1 MLNLQSAS
9 RTTTATDDPAA
20 NGEADTAFSRRNALR
35 RLVRCLFA
43 EGILDKTR
51 LVLAPHGRQAWF
63 PLWKQQAIVYFDD
76 LEAAPA
82 DTFVNHGSITLLRAD
97 GMHLPLDTHEALI
110 DALRDSFDFAPRDV
124 GVDGLKADMLNSV
137 RNDANVRMHRQGWAT
152 ALRSDMAEAGVVRL
166 TDYLRRHVSTRD
178 AAMLLDQWGALE
190 GHPYYP
196 TWKAKPGL
204 RDDEVLALSPEC
216 QARVNVRIGALRAD
230 MAYVERM
237 PHVQDAHAWFATQ
250 FPSLWQAWKTG
261 LNARGLCESDWL
273 PMPIHSWHL
282 NAHVRSAY
290 ANEIADGILIVDGP
304 DLPTL
309 PTMSFRT
316 VLPATP
322 QTAPFIKL
330 PVALW
335 MTSEQR
341 SLQAKSIHM
350 GPRISALIEHILKTE
365 DGFGRTLEIFPE
377 EIAWHYRNALTKDD
391 APGKHLSVVFRASVP
406 ALDRDDGCLPVT
418 VAALFT
424 ERPDG
429 GGPLFTELVEAGA
442 GDVTAQDAAQR
453 WFRQYARTVTRPV
466 IAIYLL
472 YGIALEAHQQNTQVL
487 FDNNGQAQR
496 LLVRDF
502 GDGRT
507 YAPLLAARGLTLR
520 PYAWPGILPTVF
532 DGDIEPVRTFV
543 IDACF
548 VSHLHEIALGL
559 FHTYG
564 FSTARLWEIL
574 REEAI
579 AAFDAVQ
586 ARVDPAF
593 WAEERRIFLEDP
605 WSTRSLLRMHL
616 LKYSDYR
623 LQHGLTNPLRQG
635 KEA

>member
-1 MLNLQSAS
+1 MLNQQSAS
-9 RTTTATDDPAA
+9 PLPNDSTPA
-20 NGEADTAFSRRNALR
+20 GMPDLGFSRRNALR

-51 LVLAPHGRQAWF
+51 LVLAPHGRHAWF
-63 PLWKQQAIVYFDD
+63 PLWKQQAIVFFDD

-82 DTFVNHGSITLLRAD
+82 DTFINRGNITLLRAD
-97 GMHLPLDTHEALI
+97 GTRAPLDTHEALI
-110 DALRDSFDFAPRDV
+110 DVLRESFDVEPGDD
-124 GVDGLKADMLNSV
+124 GIDGLKADMLNSL
-137 RNDANVRMHRQGWAT
+137 RNDANVRAHRQGWAE
-152 ALRSDMAEAGVVRL
+152 ALRRDMAAADAARL
-166 TDYLRRHVSTRD
+166 TDYLRQQFSTRD

-204 RDDEVLALSPEC
+204 GDDEVLALSPEC
-216 QARVNVRIGALRAD
+216 QARVPVRIAALRAD

-237 PHVQDAHAWFATQ
+237 PHVEDSQTWFARQ
-250 FPSLWQAWKTG
+250 FPSLWRDWKAR
-261 LNARGLCESDWL
+261 LNARGLRESDWL
-273 PMPIHSWHL
+273 PMPIHGWHL
-282 NAHVRSAY
+282 EAHVTSAY
-290 ANEIADGILIVDGP
+290 AKEIADGILIVDGP

-322 QTAPFIKL
+322 DAAPFIKL

-350 GPRISALIEHILKTE
+350 GPRISTLIQRILETE
-365 DGFGRTLEIFPE
+365 GGFGRMLEIFPE
-377 EIAWHYRNALTKDD
+377 EVAWHYRHAVTQDD

-406 ALDRDDGCLPVT
+406 AFARDDDCLPVT
-418 VAALFT
+418 VAALFAQ
-424 ERPDG
+424 RPDG
-429 GGPLFTELVEAGA
+429 RGPLFTELVEART
-442 GDVTAQDAAQR
+442 GDATPQDTAQR

-487 FDNNGQAQR
+487 FGADGMAQR

-507 YAPLLAARGLTLR
+507 YAPLLAARGLTLQ
-520 PYAWPGILPTVF
+520 PYTWPGILPTVF
-532 DGDIEPVRTFV
+532 EGEIEPVRTFV

-548 VSHLHEIALGL
+548 VSHLHELALGL
-559 FHTYG
+559 THRYG
-564 FSTARLWEIL
+564 FTTPRLWEIL
-574 REEAI
+574 REETI
-579 AAFDAVQ
+579 AAFDAVR
-586 ARVDPAF
+586 ARIEPAF
-593 WAEERRIFLEDP
+593 WADERRIFLEDP
-605 WSTRSLLRMHL
+605 WPTRSLLRMHM
-616 LKYSDYR
+616 LKYSNYR
-623 LQHGLTNPLRQG
+623 LQHGLANPLRQAG
-635 KEA
+635 AA